1 MPHEDRVLILFDD
14 SFSSMWGRLFYPNMS
29 SMCPRTRQRRVVDVV
44 MYRKLGEIDLEQETL
59 DEILITL
66 PGCQHVFTVET
77 LDGICDM
84 TAFYRRDDADRWVGF
99 ADPPTG
105 FRKPPTCP
113 TCRTAIT
120 SPRYGRIFKRA
131 DLDILENNVAS
142 QMSNSL
148 EDVRKLIGLL
158 SKADMERMVTKKL
171 VAQRLPVPL

>member
-1 MPHEDRVLILFDD
+1 MQI
-14 SFSSMWGRLFYPNMS
+14 
-29 SMCPRTRQRRVVDVV
+29 CPLCVPEQAKETVVDVV

-66 PGCQHVFTVET
+66 PGCRHVFTVET
-77 LDGICDM
+77 LDGICGM
-84 TAFYRRDDADRWVGF
+84 TEFYRRDGADSQWVGF

-148 EDVRKLIGLL
+148 EDIRKLIDRK
-158 SKADMERMVTKKL
+158 SV
-171 VAQRLPVPL
+171 V